1 MSPWVQF
8 ALNIYEKCR
17 LCTQYLWYEVQIE
30 IVIINFAI
38 INKEKLNFGVFCE
51 LYCCAS
57 SVFGFL
63 MTDWFEM
70 KQPTES
76 YL

>member
-38 INKEKLNFGVFCE
+38 INKEKLNFGVF
-51 LYCCAS
+51 
-57 SVFGFL
+57 V
-63 MTDWFEM
+63 
-70 KQPTES
+70 S
-76 YL
+76 YIAVRPVCLDF